1 MSTTGKNFY
10 DRSKTQTGL
19 LERIELI
26 IPGFRGY
33 KEKELRRESDKLV
46 RNQMYVKLSEAE
58 SLVKDVYRS
67 LVNQGVS
74 EAWDDTDHLVA
85 RMDRITERINHSE
98 YGYAGFFDAMKVKEP
113 DLDRMMAFDDQ
124 LLQQVDTVTQAVAA
138 LKALEPELNGRM
150 KTAEP
155 GSLPPA
161 VGAPKNAREIVD
173 RAQIQTGAQLVVH
186 EYESA
191 VFLRDGKAYD
201 VFTPGRHTLT
211 TLNLPLISRAY
222 GIFFGG
228 KSPFTATVIFV
239 ATKQFAGKWGAKAQ
253 TTELAPLMIHGT
265 FWFKITDANLF
276 VNEVVGGQGAYT
288 TGQVDDFLRGFIN
301 ERVIDE
307 MSKYDLTSAFTQLD
321 KVSITVKVNIGD
333 AIKRIGSD
341 LVDFKFEGIDTSD
354 AFRDRL
360 FWIKQRASASD
371 VLRMETAK
379 DIGASV
385 GQSPG
390 AGFGAGF
397 ALIPQ
402 VMNAPMQ
409 TPLQAPAQ
417 PAVVMMV
424 CPKCQSQIP
433 QGTKFCPNCGSNVQ
447 STNNCPNCGKPLAAG
462 AKFCPECGQ
471 KI

>member
-1 MSTTGKNFY
+1 MP
-10 DRSKTQTGL
+10 QV
-19 LERIELI
+19 IE
-26 IPGFRGY
+26 
-33 KEKELRRESDKLV
+33 
-46 RNQMYVKLSEAE
+46 
-58 SLVKDVYRS
+58 
-67 LVNQGVS
+67 
-74 EAWDDTDHLVA
+74 W
-85 RMDRITERINHSE
+85 
-98 YGYAGFFDAMKVKEP
+98 
-113 DLDRMMAFDDQ
+113 
-124 LLQQVDTVTQAVAA
+124 
-138 LKALEPELNGRM
+138 
-150 KTAEP
+150 
-155 GSLPPA
+155 
-161 VGAPKNAREIVD
+161 VGAGPEDIVF
-173 RAQIQTGAQLVVH
+173 RYPVEQIQTGAQLVVH
-186 EYESA
+186 EYEAA

-201 VFTPGRHTLT
+201 VFPPGRHSLT

-239 ATKQFAGKWGAKAQ
+239 GTKQFAGKWGAKAQ

-265 FWFKITDANLF
+265 FWFKVTEASLF

-307 MSKYDLTSAFTQLD
+307 MSKYDLTAAFTQLD
-321 KVSITVKVNIGD
+321 KVSVTVKVNIGD

-354 AFRDRL
+354 EFRDRL
-360 FWIKQRASASD
+360 FWLKQRATASD

-379 DIGASV
+379 SIGQSV

-409 TPLQAPAQ
+409 TSTQAPAQ
-417 PAVVMMV
+417 PAVVMIA
-424 CPKCQSQIP
+424 CSKCQTQVP
-433 QGTKFCPNCGSNVQ
+433 QGSKFCPSCGASLAPA
-447 STNNCPNCGKPLAAG
+447 TTPCPQCGKPVAAG
-462 AKFCPECGQ
+462 TKFCPECGQ
-471 KI
+471 KL

>member
-1 MSTTGKNFY
+1 MP
-10 DRSKTQTGL
+10 QV
-19 LERIELI
+19 IE
-26 IPGFRGY
+26 
-33 KEKELRRESDKLV
+33 
-46 RNQMYVKLSEAE
+46 
-58 SLVKDVYRS
+58 
-67 LVNQGVS
+67 
-74 EAWDDTDHLVA
+74 W
-85 RMDRITERINHSE
+85 
-98 YGYAGFFDAMKVKEP
+98 
-113 DLDRMMAFDDQ
+113 
-124 LLQQVDTVTQAVAA
+124 
-138 LKALEPELNGRM
+138 
-150 KTAEP
+150 
-155 GSLPPA
+155 
-161 VGAPKNAREIVD
+161 VGAGSEDIVF
-173 RAQIQTGAQLVVH
+173 RYPVEQIQTGAQLVVH
-186 EYESA
+186 EYEAA

-201 VFTPGRHTLT
+201 VFPPGRHTLT
-211 TLNLPLISRAY
+211 TLNLPLISKAY

-228 KSPFTATVIFV
+228 KTPFTATVIFV

-253 TTELAPLMIHGT
+253 TTELAPLMIHAT

-276 VNEVVGGQGAYT
+276 VNEVVGGQGAYN

-360 FWIKQRASASD
+360 FWIKQRASAAD

-417 PAVVMMV
+417 PAMVMMA

-433 QGTKFCPNCGSNVQ
+433 QGTKFCPNCGANVLA
-447 STNNCPNCGKPLAAG
+447 TNNCPNCGKPLAVG